1 MLAYTL
7 SEAEELLGSKLSA
20 AQSSLSTCEEDLDF
34 LREQITV
41 SSRLRIELAA
51 LDSRDEH

>member
-20 AQSSLSTCEEDLDF
+20 AQSSLATCEEDLDF

-41 SSRLRIELAA
+41 SPRLRVDLAT
-51 LDSRDEH
+51 LDLREAY